1 MNNEKEVKIQES
13 LINKTTD
20 EVYSSIFVTYD
31 YSKFKNI
38 KSNRKLNPLNYNK
51 LLRSMK
57 EKQLIIPICVNEKME
72 IIDGQHRFK
81 VEQTL
86 GLPVYYYILE
96 GYSINEMRRANLV
109 SSVWKKDDFLN
120 AFVNEGYPSYVNFM
134 RIKSEYSINTAD
146 LIRLFAKVKKVSN
159 ASLSFEFDEG
169 MFEINEADI
178 EQAVMF
184 LNCLEDFNFFKEY
197 KMSRFISAFMDL
209 YFYEG
214 YDHER
219 MKQKL
224 ETRKEALT
232 LSLSKFGYLE
242 LLANKIYSFGGIK
255 NNIYFD
261 GSRKRLYKLK

>member
-1 MNNEKEVKIQES
+1 MNNNEITIQNR
-13 LINKTTD
+13 LINQSND
-20 EVYSSIFVTYD
+20 EVYGHIYVTYD
-31 YSKFKNI
+31 YSKFNNI

-81 VEQTL
+81 AEQTL

-120 AFVNEGYPSYVNFM
+120 AFVNEGHSSYVAFIG
-134 RIKSEYSINTAD
+134 IKSEYSIHTAD
-146 LIRLFAKVKKVSN
+146 LIRLFAKIKKVSN

-169 MFEINEADI
+169 MFEISDEDI
-178 EQAVMF
+178 EQAIAF
-184 LNCLEDFNFFKEY
+184 LECLEDFNFFKEY

-209 YFYEG
+209 YFYKG
-214 YDHER
+214 YDHEK

-224 ETRKEALT
+224 DTRKEALT
-232 LSLSKFGYLE
+232 LSLSKFAYLE
-242 LLANKIYSFGGIK
+242 LLANKIYSYGASK
-255 NNIYFD
+255 HNIYFD
-261 GSRKRLYKLK
+261 GSRKKLYSLK

>member
-1 MNNEKEVKIQES
+1 MDNNEVTVQQS
-13 LINKTTD
+13 LINKCDD
-20 EVYSSIFVTYD
+20 EVYTPIYSTYD
-31 YSKFKNI
+31 YGKFKNI
-38 KSNRKLNPLNYNK
+38 KSNRHLNQLNYNK

-57 EKQLIIPICVNEKME
+57 EKQLIIPICVNEKFE

-81 VEQTL
+81 AEQTL
-86 GLPVYYYILE
+86 GLPVYFYILE

-120 AFVNEGYPSYVNFM
+120 AYVSEGHPSYVNFM
-134 RIKSEYSINTAD
+134 RIKAEYSIHTAD
-146 LIRLFAKVKKVSN
+146 LIKLFSKIKIVSG
-159 ASLSFEFDEG
+159 ASLNFEFEEG

-178 EQAVMF
+178 EQARLF
-184 LNCLEDFNFFKEY
+184 LDCLEDFNFFKEY
-197 KMSRFISAFMDL
+197 KMSRFISAFMEL

-214 YDHER
+214 YEHDK

-224 ETRKEALT
+224 ETRKEALV
-232 LSLSKFGYLE
+232 LSLSKFAYLE
-242 LLANKIYSFGGIK
+242 ILANKIYSFGGSR